1 MRPYEAY
8 YPSPVYDM
16 RDLTGDFDDDGN
28 DIPDGAPD
36 SPETILYNVPTRTGQ
51 KDNYSLG
58 LGFSLTWSTPSR
70 QKSTSTL
77 QRSSRNTD

>member
-28 DIPDGAPD
+28 DIGDGAPD
-36 SPETILYNVPTRTGQ
+36 NPGDPLSSIQ
-51 KDNYSLG
+51 KQEQDRKITTVLG
-58 LGFSLTWSTPSR
+58 LVSL
-70 QKSTSTL
+70 
-77 QRSSRNTD
+77 